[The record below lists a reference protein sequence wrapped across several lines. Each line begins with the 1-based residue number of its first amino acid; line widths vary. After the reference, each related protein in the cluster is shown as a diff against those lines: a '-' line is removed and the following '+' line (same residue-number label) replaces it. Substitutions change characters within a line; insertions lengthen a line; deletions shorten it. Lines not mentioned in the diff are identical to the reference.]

1 MKTMKRYITL
11 AASIAFL
18 FCLTACDR
26 EDWDGEGFLALS
38 IELSAAQDV
47 QAETRAL
54 PTEDE
59 LNNSCAIKIRNAAR
73 ELIREYHG
81 LNNVPTELQLVT
93 GNYFVSATA
102 GNKVDVAFD
111 APYYEGETNFT
122 IEKGVVTAITLPV
135 YLQNTL
141 VEMAYTD
148 AADKKFKSCVVNVSM
163 SKGNLDFDKANPQTG
178 YFIMP
183 EGETELD
190 WSLEAVT
197 VDGIPYQKTGTING
211 VKASTR
217 YTLRFDYK
225 ELEPED
231 GGMYIQIEVEEE
243 PVDPRECIFQIGRA
257 PVIERYE
264 NEQYYSLN
272 DPLNFSLNDAGRNV
286 VISIRTSSEL
296 KSLTMSC
303 PEFQSLLGLNF
314 TNFDIH
320 TLADNVRVPLEGKGI
335 SYFNEYDVEKD
346 VSTARITLSDVF
358 FRYFT
363 QTEEEKTYYIDLK
376 ATDNNKRYRTAQV
389 QIIVSNAIVTTQ
401 IVEDYNVWS
410 SRTNVTANVNTA
422 LYDALEEGQK
432 VLSFS
437 YRKKG
442 ETEWLTQTAAL
453 NGSTMSATLTGL
465 ESGTTYEFTA
475 NCAGQASPAATY
487 EFTTETAAQL
497 PNSGFEDWQKP
508 DKVWLIYPSG
518 GSMFWDSGNHG
529 SATMNANV
537 TNYDETIK
545 APGSSGNRS
554 IKMVSQFV
562 GVFGIGKFAA
572 GNVFAGQY
580 LQTDGTDGIL
590 GFGRPFTSRPSKLK
604 GYMKYISTAITERA
618 NYAPD
623 DAPAIGAPDQAFI
636 YVAIGDWKNETGA
649 EPPVLIK
656 TKESVIKL
664 FDKTGPG
671 VIAYGELVQSTSTEG
686 ENMIPFEIT
695 LDYRDLTRKPL
706 YFVVVASASK
716 YGDYFTGGEG
726 STLWLDDLELVY
738 E

>member
-1 MKTMKRYITL
+1 MKKRHITL
-11 AASIAFL
+11 AAYIAFL
-18 FCLTACDR
+18 FCLTACNR
-26 EDWDGEGFLALS
+26 EDWEGEGFLALS

-47 QAETRAL
+47 QTDTRTL
-54 PTEDE
+54 PTVDE

-73 ELIREYHG
+73 ELIREYQG
-81 LNNVPTELQLVT
+81 LSSVPAELQLVT

-111 APYYEGETNFT
+111 APYYEGETDFS
-122 IEKGVVTAITLPV
+122 IEKGTVTAITLPV

-148 AADKKFKSCVVNVSM
+148 AADKKFKNCVVNVSM

-190 WSLEAVT
+190 WSLDAVT
-197 VDGIPYQKTGTING
+197 ADGIPYQKTGTITG
-211 VKASTR
+211 VKSSTK
-217 YTLRFDYK
+217 YTLRFDYQ

-272 DPLNFSLNDAGRNV
+272 DPLNFSLNDEGREV
-286 VISIRTSSEL
+286 IISIRTSSEL

-314 TNFDIH
+314 TSFDIH

-358 FRYFT
+358 FKYFT
-363 QTEEEKTYYIDLK
+363 QTDEEKTYYIDLK

-401 IVEDYNVWS
+401 IVEGYNVWS
-410 SRTNVTANVNTA
+410 SHAYVTGNVNTA
-422 LYDALEEGQK
+422 LYDALEEDQK
-432 VLSFS
+432 VLSFN

-442 ETEWLTQTAAL
+442 ETEWLTQTAEL
-453 NGSTMSATLTGL
+453 DGSTMNATLTEL

-475 NCAGQASPAATY
+475 SCAGQASPAAMY
-487 EFTTETAAQL
+487 EFTTEAAAQL
-497 PNSGFEDWQKP
+497 PNSSFEDWQKP
-508 DKVWLIYPSG
+508 DKAWLIYPSG

-529 SATMNANV
+529 SATMNVNV
-537 TNYDETIK
+537 TNYDEALK

-554 IKMVSQFV
+554 IKMESQFV
-562 GVFGIGKFAA
+562 GLGGLVGKFAA

-580 LQTDGTDGIL
+580 IGTDGTDGIL
-590 GFGRPFTSRPSKLK
+590 GFGRTFTSRPAKLK
-604 GYMKYISTAITERA
+604 GYMKYISTAITDRA
-618 NYAPD
+618 DNAPD
-623 DAPAIGAPDQAFI
+623 DAPAIGAADQAHI
-636 YVAIGDWKNETGA
+636 YVAVGDWENETGI
-649 EPPVLIK
+649 EPPVIIK
-656 TKESVIKL
+656 TKETKL

-686 ENMIPFEIT
+686 TEMIPFEIT

-706 YFVVVASASK
+706 YIIVVASASK
-716 YGDYFTGGEG
+716 YGDYFTGGRG

>member
-1 MKTMKRYITL
+1 MKKRHITL
-11 AASIAFL
+11 AAYIAFL
-18 FCLTACDR
+18 FCLTACNR
-26 EDWDGEGFLALS
+26 EDWEGEGFLALS

-47 QAETRAL
+47 QTDTRTL
-54 PTEDE
+54 PTVDE

-73 ELIREYHG
+73 ELIREYQG
-81 LNNVPTELQLVT
+81 LSSVPAELQLVT

-111 APYYEGETNFT
+111 APYYEGETDFS
-122 IEKGVVTAITLPV
+122 IEKGTVTAITLPV

-148 AADKKFKSCVVNVSM
+148 AADKKFKNCVVNVSM

-190 WSLEAVT
+190 WSLDAVT
-197 VDGIPYQKTGTING
+197 ADGIPYQKTGTITG
-211 VKASTR
+211 VKSSTK
-217 YTLRFDYK
+217 YTLRFDYQ

-272 DPLNFSLNDAGRNV
+272 DPLNFSLNDEGREV
-286 VISIRTSSEL
+286 IISIRTSSEL

-314 TNFDIH
+314 TSFDIH

-358 FRYFT
+358 FKYFT
-363 QTEEEKTYYIDLK
+363 QTDEEKTYYIDLK

-401 IVEDYNVWS
+401 IVEGYNVWS
-410 SRTNVTANVNTA
+410 SHAYVTGNVNTA
-422 LYDALEEGQK
+422 LYDALEEDQK
-432 VLSFS
+432 LLSFN

-442 ETEWLTQTAAL
+442 ETEWLTQTAEL
-453 NGSTMSATLTGL
+453 DGSTMNATLTEL

-475 NCAGQASPAATY
+475 SCAGQASPAATY
-487 EFTTETAAQL
+487 EFTTEAAAQL

-508 DKVWLIYPSG
+508 EKVWLIYPSG

-529 SATMNANV
+529 SSTMNVNV
-537 TNYDETIK
+537 TNYDEALK

-554 IKMVSQFV
+554 IKMESQFV
-562 GVFGIGKFAA
+562 GLGGLVGKFAA

-580 LQTDGTDGIL
+580 IGTDGTDGIL
-590 GFGRPFTSRPSKLK
+590 GFGRPFTSRPTKLK
-604 GYMKYISTAITERA
+604 GYMKYISTPITDRA
-618 NYAPD
+618 SNVPD
-623 DAPAIGAPDQAFI
+623 DAPAEGAPDQAFI
-636 YVAIGDWKNETGA
+636 YVAVGDWENETGV
-649 EPPVLIK
+649 EPPIIIK
-656 TKESVIKL
+656 TKETKL
-664 FDKTGPG
+664 FEKTGPG

-686 ENMIPFEIT
+686 TEMIPFEIN
-695 LDYRDLTRKPL
+695 LEYRDLTRKPL
-706 YFVVVASASK
+706 YIVVVASASK
-716 YGDYFTGGEG
+716 YGDYFTGGRG